1 MASRLFRT
9 KSLQDMMLSAS
20 DSEHSLKR
28 ALSATS
34 LIFIGIGCI
43 VGTGI
48 FVITGTAAAQYA
60 GPALSIS
67 FVISAVLCMFVA
79 LCYTEFASMIP
90 ISGSAYSYAYTT
102 VGELIAWFIGW
113 NLVLEYIFG
122 ASLVAVGWSG
132 YVVSFFKDFGIVIPP
147 ALSSAPFTYDNGWIV
162 TGAIFNF
169 PSVFIVALI
178 TSILVFGIRESVR
191 VNNIIVIIKVVVIL
205 FFIGFGLSH
214 INTENYVPF
223 IPENTGEF
231 GKFGWSGI
239 LRAAGIIFLAFVGFD
254 AISTVAQETKNP
266 QKDMA
271 KGILGS
277 LAIVTVLYI
286 SVSLVLTGIVNY
298 KLLNVPDPIAVGIDA
313 AGQKL
318 FWLRPIIKIGAVAG
332 MSSVILVLIT
342 GMPRILYTMSIDG
355 LLPPVMGRV
364 HRKYR
369 TPHITTIIVGI
380 IVSVI
385 SGLFPIDLIADMVS
399 IGTLLAF
406 AMVCI
411 SIIIL
416 RVKRPDMHRPFK
428 TPLVYFVA
436 SAGAVGCFYLM
447 TSLPISTWERL
458 VVWTV
463 IGFLIYFLYGMKH
476 SKLNNSA
483 GNRAGNE

>member
-1 MASRLFRT
+1 MANILFRT
-9 KSLQDMMLSAS
+9 KSIQQMMQDAS
-20 DSEHSLKR
+20 ESEHGLKR
-28 ALSATS
+28 ALTATN

-67 FVISAVLCMFVA
+67 FIISALVCMFVA

-132 YVVSFFKDFGIVIPP
+132 YVVSFLRDFGIVIPSD
-147 ALSSAPFTYDNGWIV
+147 LSSAPFTFHGGWIA
-162 TGAIFNF
+162 TGAVLNF
-169 PSVFIVALI
+169 PSVFIIAII
-178 TSILVFGIRESVR
+178 TTVLVFGIKESVR
-191 VNNIIVIIKVVVIL
+191 FNNIIVIIKIAVIL
-205 FFIGFGLSH
+205 LFIGFGLSY
-214 INTENYVPF
+214 IKPENYVPF
-223 IPENTGEF
+223 IPENAGEF

-239 LRAAGIIFLAFVGFD
+239 FRAAGIIFLAFVGFD
-254 AISTVAQETKNP
+254 AVSTVAQESKNP
-266 QKDMA
+266 QRDMPI
-271 KGILGS
+271 GILGS

-286 SVSLVLTGIVNY
+286 SVSLVLTGMVNY
-298 KLLNVPDPIAVGIDA
+298 HLLNVPDPIAVGIDS

-318 FWLRPIIKIGAVAG
+318 FWLRPVIKIGAIAG

-355 LLPPVMGRV
+355 MLPPTLGRV
-364 HRKYR
+364 HKKYR
-369 TPHITTIIVGI
+369 TPHITTIIVGAI
-380 IVSVI
+380 IAAI
-385 SGLFPIDLIADMVS
+385 SGLFPIDLIAELVS

-406 AMVCI
+406 TMVCI

-416 RVKRPDMHRPFK
+416 RIKRPEMHRPFK
-428 TPLVYFVA
+428 TPMVYFVA
-436 SAGAVGCFYLM
+436 SAGAAGCLYLM
-447 TSLPISTWERL
+447 TSLPVSTWIRL
-458 VVWTV
+458 GVWTI
-463 IGFLIYFLYGMKH
+463 IGLAIYFFYGIKH
-476 SKLNNSA
+476 SKMNNMK
-483 GNRAGNE
+483 G

>member
-1 MASRLFRT
+1 MAFNLFRT
-9 KSLQDMMLSAS
+9 KSLQEMMQKAS
-20 DSEHSLKR
+20 ESEHSLKR
-28 ALSATS
+28 VLSATN

-67 FVISAVLCMFVA
+67 FLISAVLCMFVA

-102 VGELIAWFIGW
+102 IGEFIAWFIGW

-132 YVVSFFKDFGIVIPP
+132 YVASFLKDFGIIIP
-147 ALSSAPFTYDNGWIV
+147 ARLCNAPFAYHDGWVV
-162 TGAIFNF
+162 TGSIINF
-169 PSVFIVALI
+169 PAIFIVALI
-178 TSILVFGIRESVR
+178 TVILVFGIRESVR
-191 VNNIIVIIKVVVIL
+191 FNNVIVIIKIVVIL
-205 FFIGFGLSH
+205 LFIGFGLSVIH
-214 INTENYVPF
+214 PDNYVPF

-239 LRAAGIIFLAFVGFD
+239 FRASGIIFLAFVGFD
-254 AISTVAQETKNP
+254 AVSTVAQESKNP
-266 QKDMA
+266 QRDMPI
-271 KGILGS
+271 GILGS

-286 SVSLVLTGIVNY
+286 AVSLVLTGIVNY

-313 AGQKL
+313 AGKSL
-318 FWLRPIIKIGAVAG
+318 FWLRPVIKIGAIAG

-355 LLPPVMGRV
+355 LLPSWMGTV
-364 HRKYR
+364 HKKYR
-369 TPHITTIIVGI
+369 TPWITTILVGGI
-380 IVSVI
+380 IAVI
-385 SGLFPIDLIADMVS
+385 SGLFPIDLIAELVS

-406 AMVCI
+406 SMVCV
-411 SIIIL
+411 SIVVL
-416 RVKRPDMHRPFK
+416 RIKRPDLHRPFK

-436 SAGAVGCFYLM
+436 FVGTVGCLYLM
-447 TSLPISTWERL
+447 TSLPVSTWVRL
-458 VVWTV
+458 GAWTV
-463 IGFLIYFLYGMKH
+463 IGLCIYFFYGMKH
-476 SKLNNSA
+476 SKLN
-483 GNRAGNE
+483 EVKKK

>member
-1 MASRLFRT
+1 MALKIFRT
-9 KSLQDMMLSAS
+9 KSLQEMMANAS

-34 LIFIGIGCI
+34 LVFIGIGAI

-67 FVISAVLCMFVA
+67 FVISALLCMFVA

-90 ISGSAYSYAYTT
+90 VSGSAYSYAYLT
-102 VGELIAWFIGW
+102 VGEAIAWFIGW

-132 YVVSFFKDFGIVIPP
+132 YVVSFLKDFGIVIPP
-147 ALSSAPFTYDNGWIV
+147 ALSSAPFTYENGWIA
-162 TGAIFNF
+162 TGAILNF
-169 PSVFIVALI
+169 PAVFIVALI
-178 TSILVFGIRESVR
+178 TTILVFGIKESVR

-205 FFIGFGLSH
+205 LFIGFGLSY
-214 INTENYVPF
+214 IDKGNYVPF

-231 GKFGWSGI
+231 GKYGWSGI
-239 LRAAGIIFLAFVGFD
+239 FRAAGIIFLAYLGFD

-271 KGILGS
+271 VGILGS
-277 LAIVTVLYI
+277 LAIVSVLYI

-298 KLLNVPDPIAVGIDA
+298 KLLNVPDPIAVGINA
-313 AGQKL
+313 AGTKL
-318 FWLRPIIKIGAVAG
+318 FWLRPIIKIGAIAG
-332 MSSVILVLIT
+332 MSSVILVLAT
-342 GMPRILYTMSIDG
+342 GMPRILYTISMDG
-355 LLPPVMGRV
+355 LLPPVLSRV
-364 HRKYR
+364 HKKYR
-369 TPHITTIIVGI
+369 TPHITTIIVGTI
-380 IVSVI
+380 ISI
-385 SGLFPIDLIADMVS
+385 IAGLFPIDLIADMVS
-399 IGTLLAF
+399 IGTLAAF

-416 RVKRPDMHRPFK
+416 RVKRPDIPRPFK
-428 TPLVYFVA
+428 TPLVWFVG
-436 SAGAVGCFYLM
+436 SAGALGSVYLM
-447 TSLPISTWERL
+447 TSLPGSTWERL
-458 VVWTV
+458 LIWTV

-476 SKLNNSA
+476 SKLNRITGKQN
-483 GNRAGNE
+483 GK

>member
-1 MASRLFRT
+1 MMQDASE
-9 KSLQDMMLSAS
+9 
-20 DSEHSLKR
+20 SEHGLKR
-28 ALSATS
+28 ALTATN

-67 FVISAVLCMFVA
+67 FIISALVCMFVA

-132 YVVSFFKDFGIVIPP
+132 YVVSFLRDFGIVIPSD
-147 ALSSAPFTYDNGWIV
+147 LSSAPFTFHGGWIA
-162 TGAIFNF
+162 TGAVLNF
-169 PSVFIVALI
+169 PSVFIIAII
-178 TSILVFGIRESVR
+178 TTVLVFGIKESVR
-191 VNNIIVIIKVVVIL
+191 FNNIIVIIKIAVIL
-205 FFIGFGLSH
+205 LFIGFGLSY
-214 INTENYVPF
+214 IKPENYVPF
-223 IPENTGEF
+223 IPENAGEF

-239 LRAAGIIFLAFVGFD
+239 FRAAGIIFLAFVGFD
-254 AISTVAQETKNP
+254 AVSTVAQESKNP
-266 QKDMA
+266 QRDMPI
-271 KGILGS
+271 GILGS

-286 SVSLVLTGIVNY
+286 SVSLVLTGMVNY
-298 KLLNVPDPIAVGIDA
+298 HLLNVPDPIAVGIDS

-318 FWLRPIIKIGAVAG
+318 FWLRPVIKIGAIAG

-355 LLPPVMGRV
+355 MLPPTLGRV
-364 HRKYR
+364 HKKYR
-369 TPHITTIIVGI
+369 TPHITTIIVGAI
-380 IVSVI
+380 IAAI
-385 SGLFPIDLIADMVS
+385 SGLFPIDLIAELVS

-406 AMVCI
+406 TMVCI

-416 RVKRPDMHRPFK
+416 RIKRPEMHRPFK
-428 TPLVYFVA
+428 TPMVYFVA
-436 SAGAVGCFYLM
+436 SAGAAGCLYLM
-447 TSLPISTWERL
+447 TSLPVSTWIRL
-458 VVWTV
+458 GVWTI
-463 IGFLIYFLYGMKH
+463 IGLAIYFFYGIKH
-476 SKLNNSA
+476 SKMNNMK
-483 GNRAGNE
+483 G

>member
-1 MASRLFRT
+1 MDSRLFRT
-9 KSLQDMMLSAS
+9 KSLQDMMQSAS

-48 FVITGTAAAQYA
+48 FVIAGTAAAQYA

-67 FVISAVLCMFVA
+67 FIISAVLCMFVA

-147 ALSSAPFTYDNGWIV
+147 ALSSAPFTYDNGWV
-162 TGAIFNF
+162 ATGAILNF
-169 PSVFIVALI
+169 PSVLIVALI

-205 FFIGFGLSH
+205 LFIGFGLSY

-239 LRAAGIIFLAFVGFD
+239 FHAAGIIFLAFVGFD
-254 AISTVAQETKNP
+254 AISTVVQETKNP

-271 KGILGS
+271 IGILGS

-298 KLLNVPDPIAVGIDA
+298 RLLNVPDPIAVGINA

-318 FWLRPIIKIGAVAG
+318 FWLRP
-332 MSSVILVLIT
+332 
-342 GMPRILYTMSIDG
+342 
-355 LLPPVMGRV
+355 
-364 HRKYR
+364 
-369 TPHITTIIVGI
+369 IIVGI

-411 SIIIL
+411 SILIL

-428 TPLVYFVA
+428 TPLVYFVT
-436 SAGAVGCFYLM
+436 SVGAVGCLYLM
-447 TSLPISTWERL
+447 TSLPVSTWERL

-463 IGFLIYFLYGMKH
+463 IGFLIYFLYGLKH

-483 GNRAGNE
+483 GNRRGNE

>member
-1 MASRLFRT
+1 
-9 KSLQDMMLSAS
+9 MMQSAS
-20 DSEHSLKR
+20 DSEHGLKK
-28 ALSATS
+28 ALSATN

-67 FVISAVLCMFVA
+67 FLISAILCMFVA

-102 VGELIAWFIGW
+102 VGEFIAWFIGW

-132 YVVSFFKDFGIVIPP
+132 YVVSFFKDFGIVIPS
-147 ALSSAPFTYDNGWIV
+147 ALSSAPFTYDNGWIA
-162 TGAIFNF
+162 TGAILNF
-169 PSVFIVALI
+169 PAILIVGLI
-178 TSILVFGIRESVR
+178 TTILVFGIKESVK
-191 VNNIIVIIKVVVIL
+191 VNNVIVIIKVFVIL
-205 FFIGFGLSH
+205 LFIGFGLSF
-214 INTENYVPF
+214 INPDNYVPF

-239 LRAAGIIFLAFVGFD
+239 FRASGIIFLAFVGFD

-271 KGILGS
+271 VGILGS
-277 LAIVTVLYI
+277 LAVVTVLYI
-286 SVSLVLTGIVNY
+286 AVSLVLTGIVNY
-298 KLLNVPDPIAVGIDA
+298 KLLNVPDPIAVGINA

-318 FWLRPIIKIGAVAG
+318 FWLRPVIKIGAIAG

-355 LLPPVMGRV
+355 LIPPVMGRV
-364 HRKYR
+364 HKKYR
-369 TPHITTIIVGI
+369 TPHITTIIVGG
-380 IVSVI
+380 VVAVI

-416 RVKRPDMHRPFK
+416 RIKRPEMKRPFK
-428 TPLVYFVA
+428 VPMVYFVA
-436 SAGAVGCFYLM
+436 IAGALGCFYLM
-447 TSLPISTWERL
+447 TSLPITTWERL
-458 VVWTV
+458 GIWTV
-463 IGFLIYFLYGMKH
+463 IGFFIYFLYGMKH
-476 SKLNNSA
+476 SSLNKKREDTP
-483 GNRAGNE
+483 GK

>member
-1 MASRLFRT
+1 MAKNLFRT
-9 KSLQDMMLSAS
+9 KSLQQMMQDAS
-20 DSEHSLKR
+20 DSEHGLKR
-28 ALSATS
+28 VLTATN
-34 LIFIGIGCI
+34 LVFIGIGCI

-67 FVISAVLCMFVA
+67 FIISAVVCMFVA

-132 YVVSFFKDFGIVIPP
+132 YVVSFFRDWGIVIPDK
-147 ALSSAPFTYDNGWIV
+147 LSSAPFTYHDGWV
-162 TGAIFNF
+162 ATGSILNF

-178 TSILVFGIRESVR
+178 TTVLVFGIKESVR
-191 VNNIIVIIKVVVIL
+191 FNNIIVIIKIAVIL
-205 FFIGFGLSH
+205 LFIGFGLSYIH
-214 INTENYVPF
+214 PENYVPF
-223 IPENTGEF
+223 IPENTGEY

-239 LRAAGIIFLAFVGFD
+239 LRASGIIFLAFVGFD
-254 AISTVAQETKNP
+254 AISTVAQESKNP
-266 QKDMA
+266 QRDMPI
-271 KGILGS
+271 GILGS
-277 LAIVTVLYI
+277 LIIVTILYI
-286 SVSLVLTGIVNY
+286 SVSLVLTGMVNY
-298 KLLNVPDPIAVGIDA
+298 QLLNVPDPIAVGIDS
-313 AGQKL
+313 AGQQL
-318 FWLRPIIKIGAVAG
+318 FWLRPVIKIGAIAG

-355 LLPPVMGRV
+355 LLPPFMGRV
-364 HRKYR
+364 HKKYR
-369 TPHITTIIVGI
+369 TPHITTIIVGS
-380 IVSVI
+380 IVAVI
-385 SGLFPIDLIADMVS
+385 SGLFPIDLIAELVS

-406 AMVCI
+406 TMVCI

-436 SAGAVGCFYLM
+436 SAGAIGCVYLM
-447 TSLPISTWERL
+447 TSLPVSTWVRL
-458 VVWTV
+458 GIWTI
-463 IGFLIYFLYGMKH
+463 IGLAIYFFYGMKN
-476 SKLNNSA
+476 SKLNNITK
-483 GNRAGNE
+483 